1 MLSLEFT
8 DQLPGGGTVRAT
20 LYGAAA
26 DREALVF
33 TGVDALLLARRQV
46 SRVRA
51 PFATPTPLV
60 PSTSQPVHPQAEFAC
75 QNYDGERIA

>member
-1 MLSLEFT
+1 MISLEFT
-8 DQLPGGGTVRAT
+8 DQLPGGGTVKAT
-20 LYGAAA
+20 LHGAAA

-60 PSTSQPVHPQAEFAC
+60 PASNPLTNTAC
-75 QNYDGERIA
+75 ENPDPEGWSAAS